1 MRGHQAPAR
10 TRRGCEARQPTA
22 GRASEARGRAATN
35 SFGNTKRPVL
45 LSEDR
50 AFSVTTTGAVGVE
63 PTTARLTVE
72 CSAIELHPIR
82 GRKRPRGPAPN
93 IARYTRQLNSVV
105 RINRDI
111 VQNGTTCCLHAQ
123 TEGRTRKPFRVGD
136 FESPASASSAIR
148 AYINCAQTSV
158 HGWRKRRHG
167 GPLTSVAEFRVAE
180 IHGCPWGRRWNRAC
194 PSADAANP
202 ACRGAVHP
210 EARSSARA
218 ASARETSPDRAAR
231 FP

>member
-1 MRGHQAPAR
+1 MFFNPRKLYH
-10 TRRGCEARQPTA
+10 
-22 GRASEARGRAATN
+22 ASCYN
-35 SFGNTKRPVL
+35 S
-45 LSEDR
+45 
-50 AFSVTTTGAVGVE
+50 TTHVAGAVGVE

-105 RINRDI
+105 RIIRNI

-148 AYINCAQTSV
+148 ASINCAQTSV

-167 GPLTSVAEFRVAE
+167 GPTQIGGGVPCRRNPRLSVGATVESSMP
-180 IHGCPWGRRWNRAC
+180 IRRRC
-194 PSADAANP
+194 KSCMP
-202 ACRGAVHP
+202 R
-210 EARSSARA
+210 RSS
-218 ASARETSPDRAAR
+218 SCSPK
-231 FP
+231 